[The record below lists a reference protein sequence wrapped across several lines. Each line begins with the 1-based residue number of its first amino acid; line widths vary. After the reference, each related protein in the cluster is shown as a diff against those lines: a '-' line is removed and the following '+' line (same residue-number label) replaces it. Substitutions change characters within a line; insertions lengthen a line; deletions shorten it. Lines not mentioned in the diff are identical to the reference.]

1 MEAGNRKI
9 LMYRPAEAWLVIGVG
24 ALLLTLAAYFVFQLG
39 KQQAGAELQQ
49 LQHQRGLLDQRVEQQ
64 QGELMA
70 LREQHAVLQRASE
83 IDRQASLELRD
94 DFARAQGEVL
104 GLRKE
109 LDFYRG
115 IVSPADGNSGLRV
128 QDFKLTRGASEREF
142 NLRLVLVQA
151 MKHDRKV
158 SGNVA
163 LTIEG
168 SEDGE
173 AKSYALADLLPDDFD
188 TVESAHLGYLPRGEV
203 LAIATGSQGEP
214 GAALARHGRGGG
226 AGAYRV

>member
-1 MEAGNRKI
+1 
-9 LMYRPAEAWLVIGVG
+9 MYRPAEAWLVIGVG